1 VRLLL
6 GSLGNPAMPLRSVR
20 LLAVLPLAGLLTACG
35 SDPAGRTITGAAL
48 GAGAGAAI
56 GSFSG
61 NAGLGAVIGG
71 TAGGLLGAVTSQ
83 NQVNAGPSLFDRPAS
98 RICYDRFGN
107 AFAC

>member
-1 VRLLL
+1 
-6 GSLGNPAMPLRSVR
+6 MPLRSVR
-20 LLAVLPLAGLLTACG
+20 LLAVLPLVALLAACG

-71 TAGGLLGAVTSQ
+71 TAGGLLGAMTNQ
-83 NQVNAGPSLFDRPAS
+83 NQVNAGPSPFDRPAP
-98 RICYDRFGN
+98 RVCYDRFGN